1 MATHKLY
8 EADKPEHCS
17 RLESLP
23 REVREKIYFYLGF
36 PVAGHCVH
44 YCDKPCSVHQAL
56 RFGQER
62 KRHFEELKRQYE
74 QKKENARWTSYNEGE
89 ITKFKEQARIALAS
103 NVVTISAIAKGQ
115 GLIPGKVSISGVDE
129 SRLEVSPETFPLW
142 HGMYTHCL
150 RAAQAVP
157 DSGVWASARQSVLL
171 RRPFRMLRGGFS
183 YSSRGAEACTP
194 AFLLGELLSLI
205 G

>member
-129 SRLEVSPETFPLW
+129 SRLEHKLFQIPECGLLLANRFFYDDLSA
-142 HGMYTHCL
+142 CFEADSAIA
-150 RAAQAVP
+150 REVP
-157 DSGVWASARQSVLL
+157 KPVHQHFCSGSC
-171 RRPFRMLRGGFS
+171 F
-183 YSSRGAEACTP
+183 
-194 AFLLGELLSLI
+194 LSLDDDEGDNEGI
-205 G
+205 PSPWS